1 MAKAGAIQKK
11 QTRLPGTEQPSIP
24 EIDEAAGALIAAN
37 SDRGAASARV
47 KNAQENLLAV
57 MKKNDKEHYKVNGI
71 EAWID
76 HGKVKAMAKELEAAP
91 EPEEGT

>member
-1 MAKAGAIQKK
+1 MAKAGAKK
-11 QTRLPGTEQPSIP
+11 EKQDRLPGTEQPSIP

-37 SDRGAASARV
+37 SERGAASARV
-47 KNAQENLLAV
+47 KSAQEHLLAV
-57 MKKNDKEHYKVNGI
+57 MKKNGKEHYKVNGI

-76 HGKVKAMAKELEAAP
+76 HGSEKAKAKELETAP